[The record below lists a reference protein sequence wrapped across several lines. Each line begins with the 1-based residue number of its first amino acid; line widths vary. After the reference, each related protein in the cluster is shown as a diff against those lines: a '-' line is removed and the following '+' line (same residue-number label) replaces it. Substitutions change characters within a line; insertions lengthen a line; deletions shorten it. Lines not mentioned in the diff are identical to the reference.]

1 VNARRSILLAIAF
14 GLIAVGARAAP
25 PAKVALQGGRII
37 PVVGP
42 EIAEGTILIEHGKI
56 TAIGRKVKIPYDA
69 MVVDVSGKVLFPGM
83 IVPHTSGG
91 LDRSN
96 ENLPVTP
103 YLDVYDAIDPSSLSF
118 EDALRDGQLVLHV
131 IQGNSCVI
139 GGLSRLVRPI
149 GRTTDEMTI
158 RPTIAL
164 KLSTSPK
171 SGYDRMTQMA
181 TMRETFLELEYY
193 LENLAEKRYEEKL
206 KEDKKEID
214 VGPEEARKQ
223 GRSLIKD
230 EHLDD
235 KHRNLVKLTDGRLD
249 AWIYCGSA
257 MDVAPA
263 IKTAKD
269 NGFLDRTVFV
279 LGTDA
284 YRAVKELKATGRPVV
299 LPATLVHQERDPI
312 TGELSE
318 TFVPKIIH
326 DAGLLYALV
335 PNPSSSMA
343 ERYLTYQ
350 AARCVRNGIPRQ
362 AAFEA
367 ITLNAARML
376 GVDDR
381 LGSLEVGKA
390 GYVVVLSGDPL
401 DFNTWIEKA
410 YIDGILAYDRAE
422 DVRLEELVGLEKKA
436 AAKAAAE
443 KTKPD
448 TPPAAK
454 DAKEK
459 KDEAKKDDAKK
470 PEKKEA
476 AKKEPAKKEPA
487 KKEPEKKKPAEKEEK
502 EPEKKIEKD
511 PKKKPAESPVGE
523 DGHGHRI
530 KI

>member
-1 VNARRSILLAIAF
+1 MNARRSILLVVAF
-14 GLIAVGARAAP
+14 SLVAAGARAAP

-42 EIAEGTILIEHGKI
+42 EISEGTVLIEHGKI

-118 EDALRDGQLVLHV
+118 ENALRDGLLAMHV
-131 IQGNSCVI
+131 IQGNSCVV

-171 SGYDRMTQMA
+171 SGFDRMTQMA

-193 LENLAEKRYEEKL
+193 LKNLAEKRYEEKL
-206 KEDKKEID
+206 KEDKKEIE
-214 VGPEEARKQ
+214 VPPEEARKQ

-263 IKTAKD
+263 IRTAKD

-284 YRAVKELKATGRPVV
+284 YRAVKELKEAGRPVV
-299 LPATLVHQERDPI
+299 LPTGLVHQERDPI

-335 PNPSSSMA
+335 PNASLSLA

-350 AARCVRNGIPRQ
+350 AARCVRHGIPRQ

-390 GYVVVLSGDPL
+390 GYIVVFSGDPL
-401 DFNTWIEKA
+401 DFNSWVEKA
-410 YIDGILAYDRAE
+410 YIDGVLAYDRAE
-422 DVRLEELVGLEKKA
+422 DVRLKELLGLEKKA
-436 AAKAAAE
+436 AEKAAAE
-443 KTKPD
+443 KKKAD
-448 TPPAAK
+448 NPPAGK
-454 DAKEK
+454 DPK
-459 KDEAKKDDAKK
+459 KKKKEAKKDDAKK
-470 PEKKEA
+470 PEKKE
-476 AKKEPAKKEPA
+476 PV
-487 KKEPEKKKPAEKEEK
+487 KKEPEKKPAEKEEK
-502 EPEKKIEKD
+502 EPEKKIEKS
-511 PKKKPAESPVGE
+511 PEKKPTESPAGE
-523 DGHGHRI
+523 V
-530 KI
+530 

>member
-1 VNARRSILLAIAF
+1 MNARRSIVLTVVF
-14 GLIAVGARAAP
+14 GLVAVGARATP
-25 PAKVALQGGRII
+25 PTKVALQGGRII
-37 PVVGP
+37 PVVGQ
-42 EIAEGTILIEHGKI
+42 EIAQGTLLIENGKI

-69 MVVDVSGKVLFPGM
+69 MVVDVTGKVVFPGM

-103 YLDVYDAIDPSSLSF
+103 FLDVYDAIDPSSLFF
-118 EDALRDGQLVLHV
+118 EDALRDGSLAIHV

-164 KLSTSPK
+164 KLSASPK
-171 SGYDRMTQMA
+171 SGYDRMLQMA

-206 KEDKKEID
+206 KDDKKEID
-214 VGPEEARKQ
+214 VPPEEARKE
-223 GRSLIKD
+223 GRSLIQD

-269 NGFLDRTVFV
+269 NGFLDRSVFV

-284 YRAVKELKATGRPVV
+284 YRAASELKAAGRPVV
-299 LPATLVHQERDPI
+299 LPIELVHQERDPI

-318 TFVPKIIH
+318 TFVPKVIH

-335 PNPSSSMA
+335 PNASSSLA

-350 AARCVRNGIPRQ
+350 AARCVRHGIPRQ
-362 AAFEA
+362 ATLEA

-381 LGSLEVGKA
+381 LGSLEVGKV
-390 GYVVVLSGDPL
+390 GNVVILSGDPL
-401 DFNTWIEKA
+401 DFNSWVEKA
-410 YIDGILAYDRAE
+410 YIDGILAYDRAS
-422 DVRLEELVGLEKKA
+422 DVRLKELLGLEKKA
-436 AAKAAAE
+436 AEKAAAE
-443 KTKPD
+443 KAAAKKAQPKKPD
-448 TPPAAK
+448 EKEGEA
-454 DAKEK
+454 EK
-459 KDEAKKDDAKK
+459 KKEEKKTEEEKPEKQEPDKQEPEEKK
-470 PEKKEA
+470 PEKKD
-476 AKKEPAKKEPA
+476 
-487 KKEPEKKKPAEKEEK
+487 EKGPEEK
-502 EPEKKIEKD
+502 SPQS
-511 PKKKPAESPVGE
+511 PAGE
-523 DGHGHRI
+523 DR
-530 KI
+530 

>member
-1 VNARRSILLAIAF
+1 MNARRSILLAVAF

-42 EIAEGTILIEHGKI
+42 EITEGTILIEHGKI

-103 YLDVYDAIDPSSLSF
+103 FLDVYDAIDPSSLSF
-118 EDALRDGQLVLHV
+118 EDALRDGQLALHV

-139 GGLSRLVRPI
+139 GGLSRLVHPI

-193 LENLAEKRYEEKL
+193 LENLAEKRYEEKV

-214 VGPEEARKQ
+214 VPPEEARKQ

-263 IKTAKD
+263 IRTAKD

-284 YRAVKELKATGRPVV
+284 YRAVKELKEAKRPVV
-299 LPATLVHQERDPI
+299 LPAGLVHQERDPI

-318 TFVPKIIH
+318 TFVPKVIH

-335 PNPSSSMA
+335 PNASTSLA

-350 AARCVRNGIPRQ
+350 AARCVRHGIPRQ
-362 AAFEA
+362 AALEA
-367 ITLNAARML
+367 TTLNAARML

-390 GYVVVLSGDPL
+390 GYVVVFSGDPL
-401 DFNTWIEKA
+401 DFNTWVEKA
-410 YIDGILAYDRAE
+410 YIDGVLAYDRAE
-422 DVRLEELVGLEKKA
+422 DVRLKELLGLEKKA
-436 AAKAAAE
+436 AEKAAAE

-448 TPPAAK
+448 TPPAGK
-454 DAKEK
+454 EAKEK
-459 KDEAKKDDAKK
+459 KEEAKKVDAKK
-470 PEKKEA
+470 PEKKEP
-476 AKKEPAKKEPA
+476 EKKEPA

-502 EPEKKIEKD
+502 EPEKKIEKG
-511 PKKKPAESPVGE
+511 PKKKPTESPAGE
-523 DGHGHRI
+523 DG
-530 KI
+530 

>member
-1 VNARRSILLAIAF
+1 
-14 GLIAVGARAAP
+14 
-25 PAKVALQGGRII
+25 VALQGGRII

-42 EIAEGTILIEHGKI
+42 EIAEGTILIEQGKI

-118 EDALRDGQLVLHV
+118 EDALRDGALAIHV

-158 RPTIAL
+158 RPTLAL

-193 LENLAEKRYEEKL
+193 LENLAEKRFEEKL
-206 KEDKKEID
+206 KEDKKEIE
-214 VGPEEARKQ
+214 VSPEEARKQ

-263 IKTAKD
+263 IRTAKD

-284 YRAVKELKATGRPVV
+284 YRAVKELKAAGRPVV
-299 LPATLVHQERDPI
+299 LPAGLVHQERDPI

-335 PNPSSSMA
+335 PNASSSLG

-350 AARCVRNGIPRQ
+350 AARCIRHGIPRQ
-362 AAFEA
+362 AALEA

-390 GYVVVLSGDPL
+390 GYVVVFSGDPL
-401 DFNTWIEKA
+401 DFNSWVEKA
-410 YIDGILAYDRAE
+410 YIEGVLAYDRAE
-422 DVRLEELVGLEKKA
+422 DVRLNELLGLEKKA
-436 AAKAAAE
+436 AETAAAE
-443 KTKPD
+443 EPKPE
-448 TPPAAK
+448 TPPAGK
-454 DAKEK
+454 DGKDKKEEPK
-459 KDEAKKDDAKK
+459 KEEAKK
-470 PEKKEA
+470 PV
-476 AKKEPAKKEPA
+476 KKEPA

-502 EPEKKIEKD
+502 KEEKEPEKKIEKG
-511 PKKKPAESPVGE
+511 PKKKPTESPAGE
-523 DGHGHRI
+523 DG
-530 KI
+530 

>member
-1 VNARRSILLAIAF
+1 
-14 GLIAVGARAAP
+14 
-25 PAKVALQGGRII
+25 VALQGGRII

-42 EIAEGTILIEHGKI
+42 EIAEGTILIEQGKI

-118 EDALRDGQLVLHV
+118 EDALRDGTLAIHV

-158 RPTIAL
+158 RPMIAL

-193 LENLAEKRYEEKL
+193 LENLAEKRFEEKL
-206 KEDKKEID
+206 KEDKKEIE
-214 VGPEEARKQ
+214 VSPEEARKQ

-263 IKTAKD
+263 IRTAKD

-284 YRAVKELKATGRPVV
+284 YRAVKELKAAGRPVV
-299 LPATLVHQERDPI
+299 LPAGLVHQERDPI

-335 PNPSSSMA
+335 PNASSSLG

-350 AARCVRNGIPRQ
+350 AARCIRHGIPRQ
-362 AAFEA
+362 AALEA

-390 GYVVVLSGDPL
+390 GYVVVFSGDPL
-401 DFNTWIEKA
+401 DFNSWVEKA
-410 YIDGILAYDRAE
+410 YIEGVLAYDRAE
-422 DVRLEELVGLEKKA
+422 DVRLKELLGLEKKA
-436 AAKAAAE
+436 AEKAAAE
-443 KTKPD
+443 ETKPD
-448 TPPAAK
+448 TPPAGK
-454 DAKEK
+454 DGKEK
-459 KDEAKKDDAKK
+459 KEEPKKEEAKK
-470 PEKKEA
+470 PV
-476 AKKEPAKKEPA
+476 KKEPA

-502 EPEKKIEKD
+502 KEEKEPEKKIEKG
-511 PKKKPAESPVGE
+511 PKKKPTESPAGE
-523 DGHGHRI
+523 DG
-530 KI
+530 

>member
-1 VNARRSILLAIAF
+1 
-14 GLIAVGARAAP
+14 
-25 PAKVALQGGRII
+25 VALQGGRII

-42 EIAEGTILIEHGKI
+42 EIAEGTILIEQGKI

-118 EDALRDGQLVLHV
+118 EDALRDGALAIHV

-158 RPTIAL
+158 RPTLAL

-193 LENLAEKRYEEKL
+193 LENLAEKRFEEKL
-206 KEDKKEID
+206 KEDKKEIE
-214 VGPEEARKQ
+214 VSPEEARKQ

-263 IKTAKD
+263 IRTAKD

-284 YRAVKELKATGRPVV
+284 YRAVKELKAAGRPVV
-299 LPATLVHQERDPI
+299 LPAGLVHQERDPI

-335 PNPSSSMA
+335 PNASSSLG

-350 AARCVRNGIPRQ
+350 AARCMRHGIPRQ
-362 AAFEA
+362 AALEA

-390 GYVVVLSGDPL
+390 GYVVVFSGDPL
-401 DFNTWIEKA
+401 DFNSWVDKAFIEVV
-410 YIDGILAYDRAE
+410 LSYDRAE
-422 DVRLEELVGLEKKA
+422 DVRLNELLGLEKKA
-436 AAKAAAE
+436 AETAAAE
-443 KTKPD
+443 EPKPE
-448 TPPAAK
+448 TPPAGK
-454 DAKEK
+454 DGKDKKEEPK
-459 KDEAKKDDAKK
+459 KEEAKK
-470 PEKKEA
+470 PE
-476 AKKEPAKKEPA
+476 KKEPAKKEPA

-502 EPEKKIEKD
+502 EPEKKIEKG
-511 PKKKPAESPVGE
+511 PKKKPTESPAGE
-523 DGHGHRI
+523 DG
-530 KI
+530 

>member
-1 VNARRSILLAIAF
+1 MGEHFVNARRSIVLTVVF
-14 GLIAVGARAAP
+14 GLVAVGARATP
-25 PAKVALQGGRII
+25 PTKVALQGGRII
-37 PVVGP
+37 PVVGQ
-42 EIAEGTILIEHGKI
+42 EIAQGTLLIENGKI

-69 MVVDVSGKVLFPGM
+69 MVVDVTGKVVFPGM

-103 YLDVYDAIDPSSLSF
+103 FLDVYDAIDPSSLFF
-118 EDALRDGQLVLHV
+118 EDALRDGSLAIHV

-164 KLSTSPK
+164 KLSASPK
-171 SGYDRMTQMA
+171 SGYDRMLQMA

-206 KEDKKEID
+206 KDDKKEID
-214 VGPEEARKQ
+214 VPPEEARKE
-223 GRSLIKD
+223 GRSLIQD

-269 NGFLDRTVFV
+269 NGFLDRSVFV

-284 YRAVKELKATGRPVV
+284 YRAASELKAAGRPVV
-299 LPATLVHQERDPI
+299 LPIELVHQERDPI

-318 TFVPKIIH
+318 TFVPKVIH

-335 PNPSSSMA
+335 PNASSSLA

-350 AARCVRNGIPRQ
+350 AARCVRHGIPRQ
-362 AAFEA
+362 ATLEA

-381 LGSLEVGKA
+381 LGSLEVGKV
-390 GYVVVLSGDPL
+390 GNVVILSGDPL
-401 DFNTWIEKA
+401 DFNSWVEKA
-410 YIDGILAYDRAE
+410 YIDGILAYDRAS
-422 DVRLEELVGLEKKA
+422 DVRLKELLGLEKKA
-436 AAKAAAE
+436 AEKAAAE
-443 KTKPD
+443 KAAAKKAQPKKPD
-448 TPPAAK
+448 EKEGEA
-454 DAKEK
+454 EK
-459 KDEAKKDDAKK
+459 KKEEKKTEEEKPEKQEPDKQEPEEKK
-470 PEKKEA
+470 PEKKD
-476 AKKEPAKKEPA
+476 
-487 KKEPEKKKPAEKEEK
+487 EKGPEEK
-502 EPEKKIEKD
+502 SPQS
-511 PKKKPAESPVGE
+511 PAGE
-523 DGHGHRI
+523 DR
-530 KI
+530 

>member
-1 VNARRSILLAIAF
+1 MNARRSIVLTVVF
-14 GLIAVGARAAP
+14 GLVAVGARATP
-25 PAKVALQGGRII
+25 PTKVALQGGRII
-37 PVVGP
+37 PVVGQ
-42 EIAEGTILIEHGKI
+42 EIAQGTLLIENGKI

-69 MVVDVSGKVLFPGM
+69 MVVDVTGKVVFPGM

-103 YLDVYDAIDPSSLSF
+103 FLDVYDAIDPSSLFF
-118 EDALRDGQLVLHV
+118 EDALRDGSLALHV

-164 KLSTSPK
+164 KLSASPK
-171 SGYDRMTQMA
+171 SGYDRMLQMA

-206 KEDKKEID
+206 KDDKKEID
-214 VGPEEARKQ
+214 VPPEEARKE
-223 GRSLIKD
+223 GRSLIQD

-269 NGFLDRTVFV
+269 NGFLDRSVFV

-284 YRAVKELKATGRPVV
+284 YRAASELKAAGRPVV
-299 LPATLVHQERDPI
+299 LPIELVHQERDPI

-318 TFVPKIIH
+318 TFVPKVIH

-335 PNPSSSMA
+335 PNASSSLA

-350 AARCVRNGIPRQ
+350 AARCVRHGIPRQ
-362 AAFEA
+362 ATLEA

-381 LGSLEVGKA
+381 LGSLEVGKV
-390 GYVVVLSGDPL
+390 GNVVILSGDPL
-401 DFNTWIEKA
+401 DFNSWVEKA
-410 YIDGILAYDRAE
+410 YIDGILAYDRAS
-422 DVRLEELVGLEKKA
+422 DVRLKELLGLEKKA
-436 AAKAAAE
+436 AEKAAAE
-443 KTKPD
+443 KAAAKKAQPKKPD
-448 TPPAAK
+448 EKEGEA
-454 DAKEK
+454 EK
-459 KDEAKKDDAKK
+459 KKEEKKTEEEKPEKQEPDKQEPEEKK
-470 PEKKEA
+470 PEKKD
-476 AKKEPAKKEPA
+476 
-487 KKEPEKKKPAEKEEK
+487 EKGPEEK
-502 EPEKKIEKD
+502 SPQS
-511 PKKKPAESPVGE
+511 PAGE
-523 DGHGHRI
+523 DR
-530 KI
+530 